1 MNTGKEPLIGSFQ
14 RNVLR
19 ISNADI
25 TLRCDA
31 TDSSAEPEAVFAGEV
46 KKMQAEKMK
55 PQEQVTVDLTLGG
68 RVLNWIANL
77 VI

>member
-1 MNTGKEPLIGSFQ
+1 M
-14 RNVLR
+14 
-19 ISNADI
+19 
-25 TLRCDA
+25 
-31 TDSSAEPEAVFAGEV
+31 FAGEV

-77 VI
+77 LMRRHFSSQMFDHTQK